1 MIEGV
6 IKMSKN
12 RGFNPLEIRAQSRQ
26 PRNRG
31 LLLTGFTLIELL
43 VVIAIIA
50 LLMAILM
57 PALNRV
63 KNQARTIM
71 CQARLREWGLL
82 FKLYTDDN
90 NGYFN
95 EGWGYRDHH
104 PGQDAE
110 LGLWMNALRPYY
122 KDNWEMLL
130 CPTATRIMEN
140 SADWGTF
147 KATYRAIPT
156 RYGGTYQYIFSYSIN
171 SWTNY
176 MTKDRDGGR
185 PKEWFWK
192 SVYNNTAVIPGT
204 RTLAG
209 KRVSTNNIPVFGDA
223 TWHDGWPLDAD
234 PPAEYPDA
242 FGIGDRGTTGE
253 INHFCINRHNGFV
266 NLLFMDWTTRRVGLK
281 ELWTLKWHRA
291 FDTAGLWTKAGG
303 AQSSDWPTWLRGFKD
318 Y

>member
-1 MIEGV
+1 MKKRSCKVPI
-6 IKMSKN
+6 SY
-12 RGFNPLEIRAQSRQ
+12 RGFTPLEIKNLNQESR
-26 PRNRG
+26 RF
-31 LLLTGFTLIELL
+31 LTGFTLIELL
-43 VVIAIIA
+43 VVISIIA

-63 KNQARTIM
+63 KNQAKTIM

-95 EGWGYRDHH
+95 RGWDIGET
-104 PGQDAE
+104 A
-110 LGLWMNALRPYY
+110 LWMNALRPYY
-122 KDNWEMLL
+122 KDNWDMLL

-140 SADWGTF
+140 SSDWGTF
-147 KATYRAIPT
+147 KATYREIPT
-156 RYGGTYQYIFSYSIN
+156 PGGGRYRYVFSYSIS

-176 MTKDRDGGR
+176 MHKDRDGGR
-185 PKEWFWK
+185 LQEWFWK
-192 SVYNNTAVIPGT
+192 SVNNNTAVVPGT

-209 KRVSTNNIPVFGDA
+209 RRVSTNNIPVFGDA
-223 TWHDGWPLDAD
+223 TWHDAWPLDTD
-234 PPAEYPDA
+234 TPAEYPDA
-242 FGIGDRGTTGE
+242 FGIGNQGTTGE

-266 NLLFMDWTTRRVGLK
+266 NLLFMDWTTRRIGLK

-291 FDTAGLWTKAGG
+291 FDTAGPYTKAGG
-303 AQSSDWPTWLRGFKD
+303 MLPSDWPEWLRRFKD